1 MEEAQVHT
9 VQGGQVS
16 CSGCRV
22 VIDGGG
28 SGTHCTESV
37 GCMWFM

>member
-16 CSGCRV
+16 CSGCGV

-28 SGTHCTESV
+28 SGTHCT
-37 GCMWFM
+37 GRTGQL